1 MKIGCATGLFILGL
15 FTISC
20 AHTPAFTVPAQF
32 ETTQRHLKLRGGLRT
47 IFPEQC
53 RFSSR
58 VTVNIAG
65 KEMDFIAYTAFR
77 SADARFK
84 ALGEIGTTLFD
95 FLYVNGQIV
104 LLAFPD
110 RIPENIAKNG
120 PGNDLY
126 HLFLISR
133 EKTSGT
139 ACGDYCILIKSAE
152 NNYHIFEFSQ
162 QGVLTSSKE
171 YLNQNLLRE
180 CRFSEWKTFKSW
192 RKKVPGHLVLINH
205 DLGYSFDVDIIDVI
219 PGLKNT
225 KAFKMPENTQ

>member
-20 AHTPAFTVPAQF
+20 AHKPAFTVPQQF
-32 ETTQRHLKLRGGLRT
+32 ETAKRHPKLREGLRT

-65 KEMDFIAYTAFR
+65 KEMDFITYTALSSANAR
-77 SADARFK
+77 SK

-104 LLAFPD
+104 LLAFPGQ
-110 RIPENIAKNG
+110 IPENIAKNG

-126 HLFLISR
+126 HLFIISR

-139 ACGDYCILIKSAE
+139 SCGDYCVLIKSAE

-162 QGVLTSSKE
+162 QGVLISSKE

-180 CRFSEWKTFKSW
+180 CRYSEWKNFKSW
-192 RKKVPGHLVLINH
+192 HKKVPGHLVLINH
-205 DLGYSFDVDIIDVI
+205 DLGYNFDVDIIDVR

-225 KAFKMPENTQ
+225 KAFKIPENTQ